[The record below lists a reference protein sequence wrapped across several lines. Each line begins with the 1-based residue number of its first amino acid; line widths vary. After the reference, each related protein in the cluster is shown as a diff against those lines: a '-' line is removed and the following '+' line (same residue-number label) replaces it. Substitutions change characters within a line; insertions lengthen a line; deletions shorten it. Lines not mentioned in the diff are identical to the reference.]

1 MKLTLQL
8 FTDGLWRDA
17 MTLRFTDAQKGFLGG
32 CHFAY
37 LAEHLGNHLDDIDLP
52 FANSVSARA
61 PLSFTVYSAKAA
73 PAFVYDIA
81 PAGAA
86 RRSLMKRL
94 GASKPAHL
102 AEDIFLLAR
111 STPAPVGHLRIKES
125 MAYFEA
131 HVGEHAGFAR
141 QDIVDRD
148 TRFIEYAYEM
158 GAAIGGATGA
168 GGAAPKLLMSE
179 DRHGRLHPDAVLADG
194 DVAQHWFVKFP
205 RNNGNQRDREI
216 LASEFCYYQALNALG
231 IETIAATGLALE
243 TASKPSLWMQRFD
256 RAVGSQGVQRVAVES
271 VYSLAGETE
280 AGAYMEHKTVVD
292 LLAKL
297 WIEAGQK
304 DQLPALIDE
313 YLRRDLLNK
322 ILGNSDNHGR
332 NTAIIR
338 EQSSLRLAPI
348 YDLAPM
354 VMDDEG
360 ISRTTKWAAPIEQA
374 GEVDWRQ
381 ACASLSQW
389 VNPQEAF
396 ARLRAGARELLAL
409 PDILASHPLPATT
422 WSHPGVHLRD
432 LDDYLGKGGL
442 L

>member
-1 MKLTLQL
+1 MELTIQL
-8 FTDGLWRDA
+8 FTEGAWHDA
-17 MTLRFTDAQKGFLGG
+17 MKLRFVDAQKGFEGG

-37 LAEHLGNHLDDIDLP
+37 LGHYLSNNLDCLETL
-52 FANSVSARA
+52 FAKSVSALT
-61 PLSFTVYSAKAA
+61 PLSFTVYSAKSA

-94 GASKPAHL
+94 GASKPADL
-102 AEDIFLLAR
+102 SEDIFLLAR

-125 MAYFEA
+125 MTHFES
-131 HVGEHAGFAR
+131 HVGRHAGFAR
-141 QDIVDRD
+141 RDIIERD

-179 DRHGRLHPDAVLADG
+179 DHQGRLHPDAVLADG

-231 IETIAATGLALE
+231 IETVSANGLALE
-243 TASKPSLWMQRFD
+243 AGSKPSLWMQRFD
-256 RAVGSQGVQRVAVES
+256 RAVGAQGVQRLAVES
-271 VYSLAGETE
+271 VYSLSGETQ

-292 LLAKL
+292 RLATL
-297 WIEAGQK
+297 WIKTGQK
-304 DQLPALIDE
+304 QQVQALIDE

-332 NTAIIR
+332 NTSVIR
-338 EQSSLRLAPI
+338 EQSSVRLAPV

-360 ISRTTKWAAPIEQA
+360 ISRTTKWAFPVEQA
-374 GEVDWRQ
+374 GEVDWRM
-381 ACASLSQW
+381 ACASLGHW
-389 VNPQEAF
+389 VDPHDAF
-396 ARLRAGARELLAL
+396 ERLRASARELLAL
-409 PDILASHPLPATT
+409 PDILASQPLPAAT
-422 WSHPGVHLRD
+422 WAHPGVHLTD
-432 LDDYLGKGGL
+432 LKDYLGKGGL